1 MDNQFD
7 FSTNQ
12 ITVNNLKNI
21 GLCLHASDLEGP
33 SKIVIH
39 NRELYL
45 NIERRKHAEGMYHYI
60 KIANAIFGKIEQ
72 FLNYTTAVSIYS
84 RDSDYC
90 TVIYFTPVMF
100 L

>member
-21 GLCLHASDLEGP
+21 GLSLHASDLEGP

-39 NRELYL
+39 SQALYR

-60 KIANAIFGKIEQ
+60 KIANAVFGKIEQ
-72 FLNYTTAVSIYS
+72 FLNYTTSLSADHK
-84 RDSDYC
+84 DSDYC